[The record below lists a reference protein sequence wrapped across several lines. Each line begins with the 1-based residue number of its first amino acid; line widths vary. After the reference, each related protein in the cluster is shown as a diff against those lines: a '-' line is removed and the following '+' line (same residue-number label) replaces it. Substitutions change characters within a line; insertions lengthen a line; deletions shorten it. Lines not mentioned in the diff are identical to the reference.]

1 VPIVVVVGNND
12 GNGGALRQRTH
23 FAATG
28 GEPVT
33 MFQRGLRYDVV
44 AGALGCHAEHVD
56 QANAVGPA
64 IARALAAQRP
74 ACINVAVDPDAPFPH
89 D

>member
-1 VPIVVVVGNND
+1 
-12 GNGGALRQRTH
+12 
-23 FAATG
+23 
-28 GEPVT
+28 

-89 D
+89 A

>member
-1 VPIVVVVGNND
+1 M
-12 GNGGALRQRTH
+12 T
-23 FAATG
+23 
-28 GEPVT
+28 
-33 MFQRGLRYDVV
+33 QRGLRYDVV

-64 IARALAAQRP
+64 IARALAAQTP
-74 ACINVAVDPDAPFPH
+74 GLVDVAVDPDAPFPH